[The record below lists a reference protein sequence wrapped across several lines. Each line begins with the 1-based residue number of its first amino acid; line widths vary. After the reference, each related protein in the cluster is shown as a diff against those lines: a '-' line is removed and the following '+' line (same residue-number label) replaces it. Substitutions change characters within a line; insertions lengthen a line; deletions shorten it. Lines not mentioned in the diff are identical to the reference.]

1 MKKFNDS
8 AVWLLKKDGVFANS
22 LKGEKYEYELF
33 HIAFES
39 VAPKGITLKSVLD
52 LAFKDSTLMKLF
64 DSTGSLSNLKEYMD
78 YIDWDKNKGLFYSKF
93 PAQYTPQNSYLL
105 ISPNIYQKGKEVVNE
120 GLFNFDCVTTSTGTL
135 ETKSVFGVRL
145 EDLLD
150 LPIKYDPEVLIGDN
164 HYYEPLT
171 IIKLFQVLSHQ
182 VFSLME
188 GSKDVNS
195 QHKYL

>member
-39 VAPKGITLKSVLD
+39 VAPDGITLKNVLD
-52 LAFKDSTLMKLF
+52 LAFKDLTLMKLF
-64 DSTGSLSNLKEYMD
+64 DSTGALSNLKEYMD
-78 YIDWDKNKGLFYSKF
+78 YIDWDKNKGLFYSKL

-105 ISPNIYQKGKEVVNE
+105 ISPKIYQKGKEVFNE
-120 GLFNFDCVTTSTGTL
+120 GLFNFNCVTTSNGKL
-135 ETKSVFGVRL
+135 ETKSVFGERL
-145 EDLLD
+145 EKLLD
-150 LPIKYDPEVLIGDN
+150 LPIKYDPEVPIGN
-164 HYYEPLT
+164 THYYEALT
-171 IIKLFQVLSHQ
+171 IIKLFQVLTEQ

-188 GSKDVNS
+188 GSDVVDDK
-195 QHKYL
+195 HKYL